1 MIVVYV
7 ERWTGFD
14 GTVAYPW
21 SVWRDGTRV
30 EMGGP
35 FETPELA
42 EAAARLYCRKELG
55 AEPDR
60 IRRL

>member
-14 GTVAYPW
+14 GRIEFPW
-21 SVWRDGTRV
+21 SVWLDGKRV

-35 FETPELA
+35 FATMELA

-55 AEPDR
+55 REPGKVKK
-60 IRRL
+60 L